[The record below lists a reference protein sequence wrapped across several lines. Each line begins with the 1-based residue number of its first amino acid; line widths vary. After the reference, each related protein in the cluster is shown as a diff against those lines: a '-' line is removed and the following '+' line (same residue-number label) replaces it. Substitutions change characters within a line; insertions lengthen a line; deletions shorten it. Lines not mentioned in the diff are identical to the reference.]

1 MRRGKACGTHNL
13 SPTPVYRRND
23 FSANDIYGF
32 IQLETHATAA
42 GEKLKAGCSPLFFR
56 IRTRPKRRVSYRPKA
71 PFFRPYN

>member
-13 SPTPVYRRND
+13 SPTPFIAAMTSRQTTYTVLSTGNACNGGRRKIK
-23 FSANDIYGF
+23 SGVLPA
-32 IQLETHATAA
+32 
-42 GEKLKAGCSPLFFR
+42 FFR

>member
-32 IQLETHATAA
+32 INW
-42 GEKLKAGCSPLFFR
+42 
-56 IRTRPKRRVSYRPKA
+56 KRMQRRQAK
-71 PFFRPYN
+71 N